1 MGYILCL
8 TTKIKILHIVK
19 HSKRENR
26 ILDFIWMIPV
36 VLFKMTAH
44 KHTPFSVLIRLQ
56 HMFFVQRTNFNKLC
70 IPVMPGGEE
79 EMILLPL

>member
-1 MGYILCL
+1 MK
-8 TTKIKILHIVK
+8 TKILHTVK
-19 HSKRENR
+19 HRKRENR
-26 ILDFIWMIPV
+26 IMDFIWMIPV

-44 KHTPFSVLIRLQ
+44 KHNPFSMLIRLQ
-56 HMFFVQRTNFNKLC
+56 HMFFDQRKNFTKSC